1 MLGVDEA
8 GGPAGLL
15 GPGDHRQGQGGL
27 AGALGAV
34 GLGDT
39 TPGDAADTQGRIQ
52 VGAAGGDGGWRR
64 LAVGVGVEGD
74 AGAYA
79 PVDLGERSIEVVG
92 GG

>member
-1 MLGVDEA
+1 VLGVDEA

-15 GPGDHRQGQGGL
+15 GLGDHRQGQGGL
-27 AGALGAV
+27 ASALGAV
-34 GLGDT
+34 DLGDA
-39 TPGDAADTQGRIQ
+39 TPGDAADAKGRVQ

-79 PVDLGERSIEVVG
+79 PVDLSERGI
-92 GG
+92 